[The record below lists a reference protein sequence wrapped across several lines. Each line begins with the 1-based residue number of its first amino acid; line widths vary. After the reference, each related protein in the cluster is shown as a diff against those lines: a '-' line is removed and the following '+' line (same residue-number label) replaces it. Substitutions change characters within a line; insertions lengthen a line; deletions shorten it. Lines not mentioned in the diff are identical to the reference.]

1 MIYVDGEE
9 TEIQP
14 VGEAMT
20 GCWMTAGEHQI
31 TSAVHTTGIC
41 GRSRDQCYFTT
52 DTCVG
57 NCWKSQVFSADI
69 IGKCNKFLTNFYKKI
84 KSDLTNREFVIY
96 HFEENQYRDFCRFYR
111 NNS

>member
-1 MIYVDGEE
+1 MDGEE

-31 TSAVHTTGIC
+31 TMRYTPQGFVEGAAISVISLLILVLGIAGKC
-41 GRSRDQCYFTT
+41 
-52 DTCVG
+52 
-57 NCWKSQVFSADI
+57 KSFSADI

-84 KSDLTNREFVIY
+84 KKRFTNREFVIY
-96 HFEENQYRDFCRFYR
+96 HFEEK
-111 NNS
+111 SV